1 MGIDQ
6 LIQVKSRM
14 WTHVPGT
21 LAVDIYPVIHK
32 PCFMCSSTFILRTP
46 KEMIIIDP
54 GGDRLETE
62 HTRQL
67 VSNIAEEKGLP
78 VFIFLTHRHIDH
90 ILSMPVRRTG
100 NRRGK

>member
-32 PCFMCSSTFILRTP
+32 PCFMCSSTLILRTP

-90 ILSMPVRRTG
+90 ILSMPVRRTE